1 MAAPLKL
8 DEELLRETRDTCT
21 FTPAAKMLP
30 AVTSHSHNSIPMAI
44 PTKALV
50 THPTHIKES
59 NIGVSL
65 CDRSSP
71 QINGQSM
78 DSGHADV
85 TSEIFGCSSVSSLVN
100 LYKGVKFLSIV
111 IPTTS
116 TGAGR
121 KGSSKYTL
129 YDIKYQAVYSSEDGD
144 KFEIKDRT
152 VYRRYREF
160 INLRGRLE
168 KSSLYAKA
176 LKSISTPSWW
186 HQLSLAARKPQ
197 EVEKRRAKLE
207 TFLQQL
213 IAQPVLSSSKD
224 VEEFLAYNGGA
235 EIEFVQE
242 NIEFIPPAVR
252 LDKVMIRMF
261 DRVTDKLTTQSSA
274 ADSTDPSAIGRKKSK
289 QEDAALRYCLGWTI
303 THQSEF
309 LLSDFLSVQEK
320 LNHNQPLSFS
330 TSPDTEI
337 KISDAYHDQS
347 QKLADALFQLA
358 LLLFQRHSDSSKN
371 SKIVSAVGSIL
382 LPYISQWSRNKV
394 LSYSTAPELTRLLH
408 LFTDTLWPEVK
419 EQAKSY
425 DIEYLEA
432 IARQC
437 VINALPAP
445 VVLLLKHHVNQIIT
459 DVFEMMNDEELNK
472 QLVYVLVGQLL
483 KNSLSF
489 VVD

>member
-1 MAAPLKL
+1 LQNPQHQ
-8 DEELLRETRDTCT
+8 TT
-21 FTPAAKMLP
+21 FYY
-30 AVTSHSHNSIPMAI
+30 NS
-44 PTKALV
+44 
-50 THPTHIKES
+50 
-59 NIGVSL
+59 VSL
-65 CDRSSP
+65 ASTFSK
-71 QINGQSM
+71 
-78 DSGHADV
+78 
-85 TSEIFGCSSVSSLVN
+85 
-100 LYKGVKFLSIV
+100 LYL
-111 IPTTS
+111 
-116 TGAGR
+116 
-121 KGSSKYTL
+121 L
-129 YDIKYQAVYSSEDGD
+129 
-144 KFEIKDRT
+144 
-152 VYRRYREF
+152 
-160 INLRGRLE
+160 
-168 KSSLYAKA
+168 
-176 LKSISTPSWW
+176 
-186 HQLSLAARKPQ
+186 
-197 EVEKRRAKLE
+197 
-207 TFLQQL
+207 L
-213 IAQPVLSSSKD
+213 I
-224 VEEFLAYNGGA
+224 
-235 EIEFVQE
+235 
-242 NIEFIPPAVR
+242 
-252 LDKVMIRMF
+252 
-261 DRVTDKLTTQSSA
+261 
-274 ADSTDPSAIGRKKSK
+274 
-289 QEDAALRYCLGWTI
+289 EDAALRYCLGWTI